1 MLTLRQYLVSFV
13 AANTRTYGG
22 GRGSACSPVAEALKD
37 RPPAFAAGVDVG
49 EVVDLVLQ
57 GLNEEGR
64 DDKQSNAAINAAI
77 NAEVYR
83 HPKHDIIAVQGQDR
97 IRLMTEDGEETFGD
111 VHATATLDEIKF
123 AMEWLSIGIS
133 CGTRR
138 GEINAKY
145 EINAKWREFTKAI
158 GQ

>member
-1 MLTLRQYLVSFV
+1 MSSLRQYLVSFV
-13 AANTRTYGG
+13 TAHTRTYGG

-57 GLNEEGR
+57 GINEAER
-64 DDKQSNAAINAAI
+64 DYKQSNAAI

-145 EINAKWREFTKAI
+145 EIDAKWREFTKAI